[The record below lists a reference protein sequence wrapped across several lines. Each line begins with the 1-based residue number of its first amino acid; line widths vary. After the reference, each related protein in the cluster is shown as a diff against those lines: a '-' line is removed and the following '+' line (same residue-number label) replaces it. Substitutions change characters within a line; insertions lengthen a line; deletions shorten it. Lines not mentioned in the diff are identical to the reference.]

1 MTVAGVNEVSV
12 GQYGQSNDSH
22 FRGFERYLVISIV
35 TYIAKA
41 VLMTWRCS
49 SRNGTPSEW
58 PTVKILISLMMDIFY
73 QIKSTLLRDH

>member
-1 MTVAGVNEVSV
+1 MNEVSV

-41 VLMTWRCS
+41 ALMTWRCS
-49 SRNGTPSEW
+49 SRNGTPSEF
-58 PTVKILISLMMDIFY
+58 PTMKNLITLMVDIF
-73 QIKSTLLRDH
+73 IK

>member
-1 MTVAGVNEVSV
+1 MNKVSV
-12 GQYGQSNDSH
+12 GPYGQSNDSH

-49 SRNGTPSEW
+49 SRNGTPSGL
-58 PTVKILISLMMDIFY
+58 PTTKNFISFMVDIF
-73 QIKSTLLRDH
+73 IK